1 MTLYSVCRAILVGVS
16 RVLFRVQVQGA
27 HHVPTSGAYILAP
40 THRSALDIPFA
51 AAVTRRR
58 IRFLAKDELFR
69 SRFGGWLFPAL
80 GAIRVERGTVDRA
93 ALRALQG
100 ALEAGEPVAVFP
112 EGTRR
117 SGPAVVDI
125 FDGAAY
131 LAAKVGVPIVPIG
144 IGGSE
149 AILAKGRRLPRLE
162 RVAIVVGAPIE
173 PATTEARSKR
183 AESARISAALRAEL
197 QAALD
202 QAAHLVDH

>member
-16 RVLFRVQVQGA
+16 RVLFRVRVEGA
-27 HHVPTSGAYILAP
+27 HHVPSSGAYILAP

-51 AAVTRRR
+51 AVVTRRQ

-69 SRFGGWLFPAL
+69 SRFGAWLFPAL
-80 GAIRVERGTVDRA
+80 GAIRVERGTVDRG

-117 SGPAVVDI
+117 SGPEVTDI

-131 LAAKVGVPIVPIG
+131 LAAKLGVPIVPIG

-149 AILAKGRRLPRLE
+149 EILAKGRTLPRLE
-162 RVAIVVGAPIE
+162 RVAIVVGPPIL
-173 PATTEARSKR
+173 PTTTDSRSKR
-183 AESARISAALRAEL
+183 AESVRISTQLRDEL

-202 QAAHLVDH
+202 RARALI